1 MAKLGDFFPRKSFVV
16 VAKWRNFAKKRKRKT
31 LLRSIASQACG
42 GERLVLLLILQEFR
56 RASFCLLQ
64 HTTQHI
70 HTHTH
75 THKPMQQQW
84 WRISGPQ
91 RRKTTAPLNKRRRR
105 RGKWRSLDL
114 ERKQSQRQNTTIEE
128 RQTVAAEE
136 KTDFVV
142 VVVYVAT
149 VSTRNHRHG

>member
-1 MAKLGDFFPRKSFVV
+1 LGDFSPTKSFVV
-16 VAKWRNFAKKRKRKT
+16 VAKWRNFARKRKRNT

-42 GERLVLLLILQEFR
+42 GETSPPLHSPGIPQSIFLFV
-56 RASFCLLQ
+56 AA
-64 HTTQHI
+64 HNA
-70 HTHTH
+70 HTHARTH
-75 THKPMQQQW
+75 MQQQW
-84 WRISGPQ
+84 WRISGSQ
-91 RRKTTAPLNKRRRR
+91 RRKTTDPLNRRRR

-142 VVVYVAT
+142 VVVYAAT
-149 VSTRNHRHG
+149 VSTRKHRHG